1 MSRIRRNVIANALGR
16 GLSILLG
23 VGILPLYVRFLG
35 PEAYGLVGLYG
46 TIAVICSL
54 FDVGISASL
63 GRELARVSAGERA
76 GKDTAELVRTAEVLY
91 FGIGLVLG
99 GLVAL
104 GAPWIVTKWL
114 NLKHMSPGEAIT
126 AVRLMGLFLVF
137 QWSTGLYLAGLSGLQ
152 RQVETNLI
160 MSVGTI
166 VRAGGSVVV
175 LWKISSSIV
184 AFYVWQVIAT
194 AAYLLVAR
202 EALWRGRDVARR
214 EAAFKWSV
222 ARGVRGFAGGITL
235 LSVVSV
241 GASQL
246 DKIVLTKLV
255 PLESFGYYSFA
266 TSVAGAVTLF
276 GQPVL
281 AAIYPAM
288 VDAFARRDHERLVS
302 LFHRAA
308 QLVSVA
314 IFAPAAVLCAFS
326 PIVLR
331 LWARD
336 PTTVGHASGLVSA
349 CVVGAALNGV
359 ALMPYNLTLAAGR
372 VRPAMLAAT
381 GGVLVYAI
389 VLLLLAPRVGVM
401 AGAIGSA
408 LVNVTGLAIYAVLA
422 VGPLLPGQTWRWLGM
437 DLMIPFST
445 AAVVSLLVRVASS
458 TRASIKSPAVTLL
471 LAAFATLAC
480 TALATTTSRRELTVR
495 LKAVRSKGVSG

>member
-160 MSVGTI
+160 MSAATI
-166 VRAGGSVVV
+166 VRAGGSVIV
-175 LWKISSSIV
+175 LWKVSSSVV

-194 AAYLLVAR
+194 AAYVLVSR
-202 EALWRGRDVARR
+202 EALWRARETSRR
-214 EAAFKWSV
+214 EAKFAWSV
-222 ARGVRGFAGGITL
+222 VRSVRGFAGGITL
-235 LSVVSV
+235 LSFVSV

-246 DKIVLTKLV
+246 DKVVLSKLV

-266 TSVAGAVTLF
+266 TSVASAVTLF

-281 AAIYPAM
+281 GAIYPAM
-288 VDAFARRDHERLVS
+288 VEAFARRDDERLTR
-302 LFHRAA
+302 LFHEAA

-314 IFAPAAVLCAFS
+314 ILAPAAVLCAFS
-326 PIVLR
+326 PVVLR
-331 LWARD
+331 LWAGAS
-336 PTTVGHASGLVSA
+336 TAAHASSLVSV
-349 CVVGAALNGV
+349 CVIGAALNGV
-359 ALMPYNLTLAAGR
+359 ATMPYNLTLAAGR
-372 VRPAMLAAT
+372 LRPAMLAAT
-381 GGVLVYAI
+381 GGIIVYAAAL
-389 VLLLLAPRVGVM
+389 VLFAPRYGVM

-408 LVNVTGLAIYAVLA
+408 LVSLTVLGVYAALTVA
-422 VGPLLPGQTWRWLGM
+422 PLLPKQSWRWLGI
-437 DLMIPFST
+437 DLLAPMF
-445 AAVVSLLVRVASS
+445 AATVASTLLRIATS
-458 TRASIKSPAVTLL
+458 TFSSHHQPAGSLL
-471 LAAFATLAC
+471 LAALATLVC
-480 TALATTTSRRELTVR
+480 TALATPTSRREL
-495 LKAVRSKGVSG
+495 AVRIQSLRSRSLLG